1 MEAGDIIRSVT
12 DAKGNVAYVKMVY
25 DYDTGT
31 AFLHYDKA
39 EELVNTYGVRGHVT
53 AGYPLAIRD
62 SYIRISDTLPHAMNS
77 STKVE
82 VQRMYKGST
91 MVVEKSG
98 KNLSIRSGSFD
109 DIITYEDSGKLDK
122 YNKVVV
128 VAYWAYTVGTVI
140 YR

>member
-1 MEAGDIIRSVT
+1 MSIKYLLIIWLIVSVST
-12 DAKGNVAYVKMVY
+12 
-25 DYDTGT
+25 
-31 AFLHYDKA
+31 FF
-39 EELVNTYGVRGHVT
+39 
-53 AGYPLAIRD
+53 
-62 SYIRISDTLPHAMNS
+62 LPHAMNS